1 MEETRTACSA
11 VVRKLEWKSPFARPR
26 HRWKL
31 IKTAVL
37 ETGC

>member
-1 MEETRTACSA
+1 MKEKRTACSA
-11 VVRKLEWKSPFARPR
+11 VVRKLEWKSLLARPR

-37 ETGC
+37 ETGY